1 MSDAAGASSPRAGNS
16 ACKVSPAQRE
26 WLHPRA
32 RGELAAETVRQAA
45 VIVAHVLHT
54 PMTALDE
61 ADVEDVLEWA
71 DDAAALTRALSR

>member
-1 MSDAAGASSPRAGNS
+1 MAVGVVVGGAIASSFT
-16 ACKVSPAQRE
+16 
-26 WLHPRA
+26 LHPRA

-54 PMTALDE
+54 PMAALDE